1 MIKKSFLLVLFISS
15 ISFPTSKEVIQNKI
29 ENLINE
35 LPKGTIAGILIFNP
49 LTEDTIY
56 QLNYTHSMIPASNT
70 KLFTT
75 ATALSLMG
83 GNYPIKTAILTT
95 DKDIK
100 DGVVEGDL
108 FIKGFGNS
116 VLTSEDIDTMAME
129 LRKKGIN
136 KVTGNIVGDD
146 SYFDEVYTRDD
157 WIRDEKANVK
167 LPPISALVVDRNRTI
182 VYRKRGRYKR
192 RYIAYVKNP
201 PLNAAIILKD
211 KLKENGIE
219 VKGIA
224 MKGVARSNT
233 INLAESKILLKD
245 LIRLINKHSDNF
257 LAECLFKT
265 IGAVA
270 SGNQGNS
277 FYSTQAI
284 LSFIADNGIYSD
296 GTAVVDGSGISR
308 FDQVTPG
315 AIVGLLEK
323 MYFDLVN
330 FKDFYNSLSIAG
342 VDGTLRNRLNNTFAE
357 NNFHGKTGT
366 LKGVCSLSGYLT
378 TKSNDELILSIFFD
392 FNHRG
397 ENYYRRI
404 QDDIVKILAD
414 WE

>member
-224 MKGVARSNT
+224 MKGVARS
-233 INLAESKILLKD
+233 KD
-245 LIRLINKHSDNF
+245 H
-257 LAECLFKT
+257 
-265 IGAVA
+265 
-270 SGNQGNS
+270 
-277 FYSTQAI
+277 
-284 LSFIADNGIYSD
+284 
-296 GTAVVDGSGISR
+296 
-308 FDQVTPG
+308 
-315 AIVGLLEK
+315 
-323 MYFDLVN
+323 
-330 FKDFYNSLSIAG
+330 
-342 VDGTLRNRLNNTFAE
+342 
-357 NNFHGKTGT
+357 
-366 LKGVCSLSGYLT
+366 
-378 TKSNDELILSIFFD
+378 
-392 FNHRG
+392 
-397 ENYYRRI
+397 
-404 QDDIVKILAD
+404 
-414 WE
+414 

>member
-1 MIKKSFLLVLFISS
+1 MIKKGFLFALFICT
-15 ISFPTSKEVIQNKI
+15 ISFPTSKEVIRNRI
-29 ENLINE
+29 ESLLDN

-75 ATALSLMG
+75 ATALSIMG
-83 GNYPIKTAILTT
+83 GNYPLKTVLFTT

-100 DGVVEGDL
+100 DGVIDGDL

-116 VLTSEDIDTMAME
+116 VLTSDDIDTMVIE
-129 LRKKGIN
+129 LKAKGIK

-182 VYRKRGRYKR
+182 VYRRRGRYKR
-192 RYIAYVKNP
+192 RYVAYVKNP
-201 PLNAAIILKD
+201 PLNAAIILKN
-211 KLKENGIE
+211 KLKGQNIDVDGRA
-219 VKGIA
+219 VKG
-224 MKGVARSNT
+224 VTPSNV
-233 INLAESKILLKD
+233 IQLAESKILLKD
-245 LIRLINKHSDNF
+245 LITQINKHSDNF

-265 IGAVA
+265 IGAVT

-284 LSFIADNGIYSD
+284 LKFIKDNGIYSD

-308 FDQVTPG
+308 YDQITPG

-323 MYFDLVN
+323 MYFDLVHY
-330 FKDFYNSLSIAG
+330 KDFYNSLSIAG
-342 VDGTLRNRLNNTFAE
+342 VDGTLRHRLNDTFAE

-378 TKSNDELILSIFFD
+378 TRSKDELILSIFFD
-392 FNHRG
+392 FKHRG
-397 ENYYRRI
+397 ENYYRNI
-404 QDDIVKILAD
+404 QDEIVKILTD

>member
-1 MIKKSFLLVLFISS
+1 MVKKSILLILFVCT
-15 ISFPTSKEVIQNKI
+15 ISFATSKEVIRKKI
-29 ENLINE
+29 ESLIND
-35 LPKGTIAGILIFNP
+35 LPKGTVAGILIFNP

-56 QLNYTHSMIPASNT
+56 QQNYKQSMIPASNT

-83 GNYPIKTAILTT
+83 GNFPLKTVILSA
-95 DKDIK
+95 DKDIT
-100 DGVVEGDL
+100 DSIIDGDL

-116 VLTSEDIDTMAME
+116 VLTSEDIDTMAIE
-129 LRKKGIN
+129 LRKKGVKKI
-136 KVTGNIVGDD
+136 TGNIVGDD

-157 WIRDEKANVK
+157 WIRNEKANVK
-167 LPPISALVVDRNRTI
+167 LPPISALVVNRNRTI
-182 VYRKRGRYKR
+182 VYRKRGRYRR

-201 PLNAAIILKD
+201 PLNAALILKD
-211 KLKENGIE
+211 RLKERGIE
-219 VKGIA
+219 IEGKAIKG
-224 MKGVARSNT
+224 MTPSNT
-233 INLAESKILLKD
+233 ITLAESKILLKD

-270 SGNQGNS
+270 SGQQGNS

-284 LSFIADNGIYSD
+284 LSFISDNGIYSK

-342 VDGTLRNRLNNTFAE
+342 IDGTLQHRLNNTYAE

-366 LKGVCSLSGYLT
+366 LNGVCSLSGYLNT
-378 TKSNDELILSIFFD
+378 RSNDEIILSIFFD
-392 FNHRG
+392 FHHGG
-397 ENYYRRI
+397 ESYYRRI
-404 QDDIVKILAD
+404 QDDIVKILAEWD
-414 WE
+414 